1 MGKMKEIA
9 QIPIKWYPFVRLRD
23 ILDEKEY
30 LNFLKLFGYTPYTLP
45 LEEVIQWDVNED
57 NSDELLCKLNDT
69 LLVMGFK
76 PADIVYLE
84 IQP

>member
-30 LNFLKLFGYTPYTLP
+30 LNFIKLFGYTLP
-45 LEEVIQWDVNED
+45 LEEVMQWDVNVD
-57 NSDELLCKLNDT
+57 NSDELLHKLNDT
-69 LLVMGFK
+69 LLIMGFHSK
-76 PADIVYLE
+76 DVIYLE
-84 IQP
+84 L